1 MKGQGRL
8 HTAIVSAVLALG
20 IGHASAADSYPTRPI
35 TMIVPFAAGGNNDVS
50 GRILATKLGDILG
63 QPVVVENRTGAGGAI
78 GAGAV
83 ANAAPDGYTLGFLS
97 SGPLAA
103 NVSIS
108 KLSYDPKNDFT
119 AIARL
124 TISPSVLVVAS
135 SFPAQTLEAF
145 IAYGKQKPGKLNY
158 GTAGQGSSP
167 HLAGALFESMS
178 GVTMMPIAYRGG
190 APALTDVMSGQIEAV
205 FNPILEVMPQ
215 VNAGKLKALA
225 VTTKTRSSLLPDVP
239 AISEQLPG
247 FEVLTWNGLVGPAG
261 LPPAIVEKLNTAVR
275 EAIKDPEV
283 LARLKELGL
292 EVAVCSPTEFQAY
305 IDEQIEHFA
314 KLARIAKVE
323 IN

>member
-1 MKGQGRL
+1 MKGLGRL
-8 HTAIVSAVLALG
+8 QTAIVSAVLMLG
-20 IGHASAADSYPTRPI
+20 IGHASAGDAYPTRPI

-50 GRILATKLGDILG
+50 GRVLATKLGEILG

-83 ANAAPDGYTLGFLS
+83 ATAAPDGYTLGFLS

-108 KLSYDPKNDFT
+108 KLSYDPRKDFT
-119 AIARL
+119 AIARF
-124 TISPSVLVVAS
+124 TVSPSVLVVAP

-145 IAYGKQKPGKLNY
+145 IAYGKQKPGELNY

-178 GVTMMPIAYRGG
+178 GVAMMPIAYKGG
-190 APALTDVMSGQIEAV
+190 APALTDVMSGQIETA

-225 VTTKTRSSLLPDVP
+225 VTTTTRSSLLPDVP

-261 LPPAIVEKLNTAVR
+261 LSPAIVEKLNSAVR
-275 EAIKDPEV
+275 EAIKDPSV

-292 EVAVCSPTEFQAY
+292 EVAISSPTEFQAY

>member
-1 MKGQGRL
+1 MKGLARL
-8 HTAIVSAVLALG
+8 HTVIVSTVLALG

-50 GRILATKLGDILG
+50 GRMLATKLGDILG

-108 KLSYDPKNDFT
+108 KLSYDPKTDFT
-119 AIARL
+119 AIARF
-124 TISPSVLVVAS
+124 TVSPSVLVVAP

-145 IAYGKQKPGKLNY
+145 IAYGKQKPGELNY

-178 GVTMMPIAYRGG
+178 GVTMMPIAYKGG
-190 APALTDVMSGQIEAV
+190 APALTDVMGGQIEAV

-225 VTTKTRSSLLPDVP
+225 VTTKTRSALLPDVP

-261 LPPAIVEKLNTAVR
+261 LPPAIVEKLNSAVR
-275 EAIKDPEV
+275 EAIKDPSV

-292 EVAVCSPTEFQAY
+292 EVAVSSPAEFQAY

>member
-1 MKGQGRL
+1 MKGLGRL
-8 HTAIVSAVLALG
+8 HTVIVSAVLALG

-50 GRILATKLGDILG
+50 GRMLATKLGDILG

-108 KLSYDPKNDFT
+108 KLSYDPKTDFT
-119 AIARL
+119 AIARF
-124 TISPSVLVVAS
+124 TVSPSVLVVAP
-135 SFPAQTLEAF
+135 SFPAQTLGAF
-145 IAYGKQKPGKLNY
+145 IAYGKQRPGELNY

-178 GVTMMPIAYRGG
+178 GVTMMPIAYKGG
-190 APALTDVMSGQIEAV
+190 APALTDVMGGQIEAV

-261 LPPAIVEKLNTAVR
+261 LPPAIVEKLNSAVR
-275 EAIKDPEV
+275 EAIKDPSV

-292 EVAVCSPTEFQAY
+292 EVAVSSPAEFQAY